1 MSVNAASLASAAAN
15 LSAKAA
21 GESKPSDAQA
31 AARQFEAL
39 FVKQLLS
46 QVKISGGLGG
56 AQSGA
61 QSDMINSMWRDQ
73 ISKQISQSG
82 GGLGLSQ
89 VIASQLDG
97 SADSRFDAS
106 RPLVDLRTQAN
117 AGFGLNAQPNYL
129 SDPPAFTDADEFVTA
144 LKPHIEQ
151 AANELG
157 VSPRVL
163 LAQAALET
171 GWGRHMPVDS
181 DGRASYNLFG
191 IKADASW
198 KGAVALGQTQEYD
211 GQRMVSTED
220 GFRRYDSYAQS
231 VRDYVD
237 FIRSQPRYAA
247 ALNHGGDDK
256 NFVQGLKSGGYATDP
271 QYVDKVFDVA
281 RGETLSQHWDA
292 I

>member
-1 MSVNAASLASAAAN
+1 MSVNAASLASATAN
-15 LSAKAA
+15 LTGAA
-21 GESKPSDAQA
+21 TGDKKPSDAQA

-56 AQSGA
+56 AQGGA
-61 QSDMINSMWRDQ
+61 RGDMLDSMWRDQ
-73 ISKQISQSG
+73 ISKQITESG
-82 GGLGLSQ
+82 AGLGLSKM
-89 VIASQLDG
+89 IASQLDG
-97 SADSRFDAS
+97 SADPRFDAS
-106 RPLVDLRTQAN
+106 RPLVDLRSVAD
-117 AGFGLNAQPNYL
+117 AGFGLNSQPNYF
-129 SDPPAFTDADEFVTA
+129 SDSPKFADVDEFVST

-157 VSPRVL
+157 VSPQVL

-171 GWGRHMPVDS
+171 GWGQHMPVGS
-181 DGRASYNLFG
+181 DGRTSYNLFG

-198 KGAVALGQTQEYD
+198 QGAVAIGQTQEYD

-271 QYVDKVFDVA
+271 QYVEKVFDVA
-281 RGETLSQHWDA
+281 RGQTLSHHWNA

>member
-1 MSVNAASLASAAAN
+1 MSVNAASLASATAN
-15 LSAKAA
+15 LNAKAA
-21 GESKPSDAQA
+21 GDSKPTDAQA

-61 QSDMINSMWRDQ
+61 QSDMLNSMWRDQ
-73 ISKQISQSG
+73 ISKQISESG
-82 GGLGLSQ
+82 GGLGLSK
-89 VIASQLDG
+89 VIAGQLDG
-97 SADSRFDAS
+97 SADTRFDAS
-106 RPLVDLRTQAN
+106 RPLVDLRAVAN
-117 AGFGLNAQPNYL
+117 AGFGLNAQSNYL
-129 SDPPAFTDADEFVTA
+129 SDPPAFSDADEFVTA

-198 KGAVALGQTQEYD
+198 QGAVARGQTQEYD

-271 QYVDKVFDVA
+271 QYVEKIFDVA

>member
-21 GESKPSDAQA
+21 GDSKPSDAQA

-97 SADSRFDAS
+97 SADTRFDAS

-129 SDPPAFTDADEFVTA
+129 SDPPAFADADEFVTA

-198 KGAVALGQTQEYD
+198 QGAVALGQTQEYD

-231 VRDYVD
+231 VRDYVMAVM
-237 FIRSQPRYAA
+237 IKISSRA
-247 ALNHGGDDK
+247 
-256 NFVQGLKSGGYATDP
+256 
-271 QYVDKVFDVA
+271 
-281 RGETLSQHWDA
+281 
-292 I
+292 

>member
-1 MSVNAASLASAAAN
+1 MGVNATNLSNAGVNLTSAAASDN
-15 LSAKAA
+15 KTT
-21 GESKPSDAQA
+21 DAQA

-46 QVKISGGLGG
+46 QVKISGGLAG
-56 AQSGA
+56 AQGGA
-61 QSDMINSMWRDQ
+61 QSDMLDSMWRDQ
-73 ISKQISQSG
+73 ISKQITESG
-82 GGLGLSQ
+82 GGLGLSE
-89 VIASQLDG
+89 VIAKQLDG
-97 SADSRFDAS
+97 SADTRFDAS
-106 RPLVDLRTQAN
+106 RPLVDLRTVA
-117 AGFGLNAQPNYL
+117 ASGFGLNAQTNYL
-129 SDPPAFTDADEFVTA
+129 SDPPAFSDADEFVST

-151 AANELG
+151 AASELG
-157 VSPRVL
+157 VSPQVL

-171 GWGRHMPVDS
+171 GWGQHMPVGS

-191 IKADASW
+191 IKADTSW
-198 KGAVALGQTQEYD
+198 KGAVAVGQTQEYD

-271 QYVDKVFDVA
+271 QYVEKVFDVA
-281 RGETLSQHWDA
+281 RGDTLRHHWDA